1 MYVGVTLPSLLWL
14 GAQHVQG
21 DLYLGDGV
29 EVHVSYNTDATQPQN
44 TWWNALRATYSKLRD
59 NVIYGD
65 IVFSRQ
71 GEDLHWSK
79 DTFMAVVARGLALA
93 ELQ

>member
-1 MYVGVTLPSLLWL
+1 MLWL

-29 EVHVSYNTDATQPQN
+29 DVHVNYNIDATQPQN
-44 TWWNALRATYSKLRD
+44 AWWNALRAIYSKQRD

-71 GEDLHWSK
+71 GKDLHWDK
-79 DTFMAVVARGLALA
+79 DEFMAVVARGLALA